1 MTTENTNG
9 CLQFASVQSGCVG
22 MDGSSQ
28 FSGQIQ
34 DKDQL
39 FITVIMCCHH
49 LFYFYFH
56 VFIYFQFIFIF
67 RSKWDRRES

>member
-1 MTTENTNG
+1 
-9 CLQFASVQSGCVG
+9 

-34 DKDQL
+34 DIDQL
-39 FITVIMCCHH
+39 FITLIMCCHH
-49 LFYFYFH
+49 FFYFYFS

-67 RSKWDRRES
+67 KSKWDGRES